1 MLFLCIEKIKE
12 RMQTD
17 SGNIFVWDVDYIARF
32 TVFHPWENVYEEA
45 RRFSLHEKWNE
56 LTKFYNSHYK
66 STKVKS
72 RTEFQSICDRKGY
85 KYING
90 KEPSLLSVNIN
101 GTKYD
106 LEFSFACKEVKMR
119 PSIKNISPASKFK
132 TQPEMLIQQ
141 MERFS
146 KLVKTLQEVLK
157 DAIHQGKILETTT
170 KIAYPYILNKI
181 ESSGYLNGIRHDIIE
196 QGCGILLRIKD
207 PIGKD
212 GEWYEGEVNMD
223 NLDIILEKLPIA
235 LSDPENFEFYFS
247 AFGYCWD
254 HESIFK

>member
-1 MLFLCIEKIKE
+1 
-12 RMQTD
+12 MQT
-17 SGNIFVWDVDYIARF
+17 GNEDIFVWDIDYIARF

-45 RRFSLHEKWNE
+45 RWFSLHEKWNK
-56 LTKFYNSHYK
+56 LSKYYNSRFK
-66 STKVKS
+66 TTKVKS
-72 RTEFQSICDRKGY
+72 RTEFQKLCERKGY
-85 KYING
+85 KYTCG
-90 KEPSLLSVNIN
+90 KEPYHLSVSIK
-101 GTKYD
+101 GTKYN
-106 LEFSFACKEVKMR
+106 LEFGFACKEVKVN
-119 PSIKNISPASKFK
+119 PSIKHIDLKSKFK
-132 TQPEMLIQQ
+132 TQPEIMIQQ
-141 MERFS
+141 MEVFS
-146 KLVKTLQEVLK
+146 KLVKTLPEVIEA
-157 DAIHQGKILETTT
+157 AIHLGKILETTT

-247 AFGYCWD
+247 TFGYCWD